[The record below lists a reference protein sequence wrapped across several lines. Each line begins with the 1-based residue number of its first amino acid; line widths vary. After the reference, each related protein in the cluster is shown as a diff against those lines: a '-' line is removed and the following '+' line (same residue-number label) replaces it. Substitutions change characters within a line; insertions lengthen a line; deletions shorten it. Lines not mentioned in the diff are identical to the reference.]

1 MQSPRPLRFALLGAG
16 FWARYQLAAW
26 QEVAGA
32 QCVAIYNRTL
42 EKAQRLAHEFN
53 IPQATDDAENL
64 LSTQSLDFVDIVT
77 DVDSHSHFVHLAAQ
91 HRLPAI
97 CQKPLAPSLAV
108 AEKMAVACRTAG
120 VPLLVHENFRWQ
132 RPMREVKRIL
142 DEGTIGRPFRAR
154 IDMISGF
161 PVFQNQPFLKGLA
174 QFILTDLGTHILDVA
189 RFLFGEAD
197 RLYCETHRVHPDI
210 RGEDVA
216 TVVTHHPAGQTTV
229 VCNLAYAENHL
240 ARECFPQTLLF
251 IEGTQGSLDLA
262 PDYWIHITTAQGTDS
277 RQYPPTMYPWLD
289 PAYAVVQSSIVDCHR
304 DLLRSLA
311 DPNHAA
317 ETTAEDNLRTL
328 QLVFTA
334 YDSAAEPKAITL

>member
-1 MQSPRPLRFALLGAG
+1 LSQRPLRFALLGAG

-32 QCVAIYNRTL
+32 ECVAIYNRTL
-42 EKAQRLAHEFN
+42 EKAQYLANEFQ

-64 LSTQSLDFVDIVT
+64 FSTQSLDFVDIVT
-77 DVDSHSHFVHLAAQ
+77 NVDTHSHFVHLAAR
-91 HRLPAI
+91 HGLPAI
-97 CQKPLAPSLAV
+97 CQKPLAPSLEE
-108 AEKMAVACRTAG
+108 AEKMAAACRDAG

-142 DEGTIGRPFRAR
+142 DEGAIGRPFRAR

-161 PVFQNQPFLKGLA
+161 PVFQNQPFLKDLE

-189 RFLFGEAD
+189 RFLFGKVD
-197 RLYCETHRVHPDI
+197 RLYCETHRVHPGI
-210 RGEDVA
+210 KGEDVA
-216 TVVTHHPAGQTTV
+216 TVLTHHPAQDTTV
-229 VCNLAYAENHL
+229 ASNLAYAENHL

-251 IEGTQGSLDLA
+251 VEGTLGSLELA
-262 PDYWIHITTAQGTDS
+262 PDYWIHVTTAAGTDS
-277 RQYPPTMYPWLD
+277 RRYPPVMYPWLD

-304 DLLRSLA
+304 DLLRALM
-311 DPNHAA
+311 DRTYTA

-328 QLVFTA
+328 ELVFTA
-334 YDSAAEPKAITL
+334 YESAGTHQAKMP